1 MLSPQ
6 AVATT
11 MGKTGAKQ
19 MTKTMVY
26 KAVKRA
32 DFEYSNAARG
42 YVYRGEKISDAEA
55 EKLKHKWAKKDLM
68 DNAKKDGSFTPES
81 LEMFKTLVNHVS
93 PRELTAKQQALTYHS
108 LKRYTD
114 CVFNLYEVTAK
125 QTPPAKLKRPYSMPR
140 LDGTDNPWNQ
150 GKRENDVYIYK
161 GIEYKGIEA
170 ETAMHKVVI
179 ASELTAIAGLDNQL
193 ANLANET
200 GVALFSEFIEVAHQ
214 NNDLK
219 DLTYVFFDYVKHLIV
234 TIDRYFDLK
243 LKSNVSVSISVNRVA
258 GYSRYSIVQRK

>member
-1 MLSPQ
+1 
-6 AVATT
+6 

-125 QTPPAKLKRPYSMPR
+125 QTPPAK
-140 LDGTDNPWNQ
+140 
-150 GKRENDVYIYK
+150 
-161 GIEYKGIEA
+161 
-170 ETAMHKVVI
+170 
-179 ASELTAIAGLDNQL
+179 
-193 ANLANET
+193 
-200 GVALFSEFIEVAHQ
+200 
-214 NNDLK
+214 
-219 DLTYVFFDYVKHLIV
+219 
-234 TIDRYFDLK
+234 
-243 LKSNVSVSISVNRVA
+243 
-258 GYSRYSIVQRK
+258 